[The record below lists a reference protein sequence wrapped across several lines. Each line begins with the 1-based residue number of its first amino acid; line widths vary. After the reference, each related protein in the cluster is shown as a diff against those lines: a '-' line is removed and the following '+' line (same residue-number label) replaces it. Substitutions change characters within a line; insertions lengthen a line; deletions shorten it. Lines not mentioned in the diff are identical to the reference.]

1 MKFIECLGYE
11 NADSSYIK
19 FNINNG
25 VSYYCDGDLV
35 WCDQHTLLI
44 SDYIT
49 PTELECWAE
58 ENEIRRSTV
67 RAIQGVLR
75 RMEVF

>member
-11 NADSSYIK
+11 NADNSYIE

-25 VSYYCDGDLV
+25 VSDYCDGDLV

-49 PTELECWAE
+49 PAELECWAE
-58 ENEIRRSTV
+58 ENEISRSTV